1 MDDQTQQPI
10 EDLDVESHELR
21 ETPDV
26 PDEAGCRAVPSRGKA
41 FAATSDD
48 DGDTDVEGH
57 RAYRHS
63 DARLKQHIRL
73 I

>member
-21 ETPDV
+21 ETPGV
-26 PDEAGCRAVPSRGKA
+26 PDETGAEQAVRGRP

-57 RAYRHS
+57 RVSRYS
-63 DARLKQHIRL
+63 DVRLKQHIRL